1 MPRVLILPALLTT
14 ALVVAC
20 GPVSPELAA
29 RQCEERAN
37 AAAGPTGSASI
48 GINNKGKVSTGI
60 EIGVTSDYIRQRD
73 PYVVY
78 EECVIAKS
86 GQPPIRPLVLRE
98 GLLR

>member
-1 MPRVLILPALLTT
+1 MSRILIAPALLVAATL
-14 ALVVAC
+14 AAC

-48 GINNKGKVSTGI
+48 GINNKGKVSTGV
-60 EIGVTSDYIRQRD
+60 EIGVTSDYLKGRD
-73 PYVVY
+73 PYEVY
-78 EECVIAKS
+78 EQCVIAKS